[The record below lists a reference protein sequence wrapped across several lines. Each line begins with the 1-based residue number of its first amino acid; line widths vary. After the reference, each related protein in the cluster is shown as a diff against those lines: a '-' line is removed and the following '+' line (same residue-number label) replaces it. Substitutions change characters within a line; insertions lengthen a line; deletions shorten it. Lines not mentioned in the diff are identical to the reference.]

1 MRGHTAG
8 TFRLVSTNTRLVH
21 ATPDQVWA
29 ILADGWLY
37 PLWVVGAS
45 RMREVDGDWPER
57 GARLHHSVGTW
68 PVLLNDT
75 TEVVDANP
83 GVRLDLRSR
92 AWPSGE
98 AAVALHLRPNG
109 GGTEVVLEEDAEAGP
124 ATLVPKPLRDPAL
137 RWRNVETL
145 RRLAYLAERRP

>member
-1 MRGHTAG
+1 MRGYSAG
-8 TFRLVSTNTRLVH
+8 TFRVVSTNTRLVR

-45 RMREVDGDWPER
+45 RMREVDDHWPER

-68 PVLLNDT
+68 PLLLDDT
-75 TEVVDANP
+75 TEVVDATP
-83 GVRLDLRSR
+83 GVTLELRAR

-109 GGTEVVLEEDAEAGP
+109 VGTEVVIEEDAEAGP
-124 ATLVPKPLRDPAL
+124 AALVPGLLREPPL

-145 RRLAYLAERRP
+145 RRLPYLADRRP